1 MRQVIEVMRTLAG
14 VLAVVLLMSGCT
26 TSRPLIVDPSQAHD
40 FGPNEGIVFGS
51 VRVEIA
57 LGGGRLGRRAAGFN
71 YGLTGCVDT
80 WPRPLSIE
88 WLLSTP
94 CDEKWELA
102 VSPGEER
109 TFVVRLPTGYHRV
122 DGLRVMPAW
131 LSVGGEF
138 DIVATYRATSGEV
151 TYIGRL
157 VLVLPER
164 LTSWTRLIE
173 ALVRVEDGLAT
184 AQAALGGGYGERFE
198 SPRVEFIK
206 LGSNQ
211 AHFKQN
217 PPPEVPVP

>member
-1 MRQVIEVMRTLAG
+1 MRQVIEVMRTHAG
-14 VLAVVLLMSGCT
+14 VLCVALLMCGCA
-26 TSRPLIVDPSQAHD
+26 TSYPLVVDPSQAHD
-40 FGPNEGIVFGS
+40 LGYDEGIVFGS

-57 LGGGRLGRRAAGFN
+57 PGGERLAGFN
-71 YGLTGCVDT
+71 YVLIGCVHKHVHGFIDYI
-80 WPRPLSIE
+80 S
-88 WLLSTP
+88 SSP

-164 LTSWTRLIE
+164 LYSWNRGIE

>member
-1 MRQVIEVMRTLAG
+1 MRRVIEVVRTLAG
-14 VLAVVLLMSGCT
+14 VLCVALLMCGCT
-26 TSRPLIVDPSQAHD
+26 TSHPLIVDPSQAHNLRYD
-40 FGPNEGIVFGS
+40 EGIVFGS

-57 LGGGRLGRRAAGFN
+57 PGGERLAGFK
-71 YGLTGCVDT
+71 YRLIGCVRKPVDGFIDLMT
-80 WPRPLSIE
+80 SF
-88 WLLSTP
+88 P

-109 TFVVRLPTGYHRV
+109 TFVVRLPTGYHDV
-122 DGLRVMPAW
+122 SGLRLISTW
-131 LSVGGEF
+131 FGGEF

-164 LTSWTRLIE
+164 MPPWAGG

-206 LGSNQ
+206 LRSNQ
-211 AHFKQN
+211 ATFVSDP
-217 PPPEVPVP
+217 PPPEL